1 MLHFVGSSSII
12 FWILHSARKS
22 TMKKPAATP
31 AILAIMDTVQSII
44 SRHRAYSK
52 CIGIYSVGLSTAFF
66 KFPTIY
72 SAFIRHY
79 NLNDQYD
86 LFGKKLM
93 FKAGYDT
100 EKGYTD
106 IITVFFWGR

>member
-1 MLHFVGSSSII
+1 
-12 FWILHSARKS
+12 
-22 TMKKPAATP
+22 MKNPTATP
-31 AILAIMDTVQSII
+31 AVLAVMDTVQSII

-52 CIGIYSVGLSTAFF
+52 CKGIYSVGLSTAFF

-93 FKAGYDT
+93 FNAGYDT
-100 EKGYTD
+100 GQG
-106 IITVFFWGR
+106 IQI